1 MKVLIA
7 IIIICVANTG
17 ATQVVLKNVN
27 YEGIVDDLIKEAQ
40 EITIRTA
47 NALQLQYKIIVVE
60 PTNQVDSAVQSIED
74 RREESPK
81 CVEVKDPDVQ
91 IVVTSLHDEINV
103 CGAIAAKTSAG
114 IMNDINAATQQI
126 VFDGYD
132 VLKLYQKCK
141 NYKNSI
147 LKSSCYAK
155 LSVKVTLY
163 IKNSRRSINTIKGA
177 NHRVPAVFSEA
188 DECTHK
194 AADLA
199 ITELDDIHTEIV
211 SCINENK

>member
-1 MKVLIA
+1 MEDVLP
-7 IIIICVANTG
+7 
-17 ATQVVLKNVN
+17 NVN
-27 YEGIVDDLIKEAQ
+27 YEGIVDDLIKKAQ
-40 EITIRTA
+40 DLTIRTA
-47 NALQLQYKIIVVE
+47 NALELQYKIIVVE
-60 PTNQVDSAVQSIED
+60 PTNQVDTAVQNVED

-81 CVEVKDPDVQ
+81 CVEVKDPEVQ
-91 IVVTSLHDEINV
+91 IVVDNLHNEING
-103 CGAIAAKTSAG
+103 CGAIAVKTSAR
-114 IMNDINAATQQI
+114 IMNDVNAATQQI

-141 NYKNSI
+141 SYKNSI

-199 ITELDDIHTEIV
+199 IVELNAIHTEIV
-211 SCINENK
+211 SCINENNLKK